1 MEWIMIAF
9 GLLYVIC
16 FSWNCSMNDKDDRA
30 ASAFFLTMSAV
41 IFFALF
47 ATCEN
52 RNTPTAMD
60 VYQGK
65 TTLEYKVVDNV
76 KVDSVVIFKN
86 DTMGLNI
93 Y

>member
-1 MEWIMIAF
+1 MEWVMVVL
-9 GLLYVIC
+9 GLLYVVFFI
-16 FSWNCSMNDKDDRA
+16 WNVSTNNKNDRA

-60 VYQGK
+60 VYQNK
-65 TTLEYKVVDNV
+65 TTLEYKVVDSV
-76 KVDSVVIFKN
+76 KVDSIVIFKN
-86 DTMGLNI
+86 DDYGK
-93 Y
+93 

>member
-30 ASAFFLTMSAV
+30 ASAFFLTVSAI

-47 ATCEN
+47 ATYEN

-60 VYQGK
+60 VYKGK
-65 TTLEYKVVDNV
+65 TALEYKIVDDV
-76 KVDSVVIFKN
+76 KVDSVVVFKN
-86 DTMGLNI
+86 DDYGSN
-93 Y
+93 